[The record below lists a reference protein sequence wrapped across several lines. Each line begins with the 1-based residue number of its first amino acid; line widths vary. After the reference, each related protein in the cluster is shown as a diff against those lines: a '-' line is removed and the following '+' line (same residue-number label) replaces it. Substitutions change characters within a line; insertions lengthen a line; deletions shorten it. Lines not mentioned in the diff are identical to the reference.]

1 MIEFLNPFVWALSLS
16 LIPVLIYLYRFYS
29 RKKYIFP
36 TLKFVSSN
44 EKTRW
49 LNINVEL
56 LKLFLRVLIV
66 ATIVLIFSSPI
77 ISTKKDDNVIFFIDN
92 SYSSRYNFDNYLSY
106 LRRALKEYPNNIKV
120 FVIDN
125 SGNLISGS
133 PKEVIEKLKYYYP
146 DVKEYNKSALRN
158 ALNTGVLSTALGGRI
173 VFLTDGQRSFWDFV
187 KSLGVKDYES
197 VIFPSFSLDARA
209 YIRVWNRLT
218 RDVEGEVEVYSKS
231 NCSVEVVL
239 SNASS
244 ERIIMSSQVVGKK
257 NFFIKFTN
265 PFEGISILKVLLFRD
280 TATNEFFVPIT
291 SVSKISLNVPEE
303 EKKFFLSSL
312 YSLGFTNSVDKG
324 NDFSFSVLGSGNLS
338 SFRNSII
345 IPKSPEARFLYRG
358 KFITFYTNSVG
369 DYVKSVNYTFHSLP
383 IATRFFPSFVPEGA
397 WVVKSGSTAVGLYF
411 EDENNLLV
419 FGNLN
424 FYDSSLPIF
433 LKEAFEFLLID
444 SKLVTNTSITNTS
457 ITNTSITNTSI
468 TNTSLYNYD
477 GTFSMVPEEEISD
490 VENSEG
496 MNAEKSGSFN
506 FISLLLFVF
515 LCVFMVVERYV

>member
-29 RKKYIFP
+29 RKKYVFP
-36 TLKFVSSN
+36 TVKFVSAN
-44 EKTRW
+44 DKTRW

-77 ISTKKDDNVIFFIDN
+77 ISTKKEDNVIFFIDN
-92 SYSSRYNFDNYLSY
+92 SYSSRYNFDSYLSY
-106 LRRALKEYPNNIKV
+106 LRKTLKEYPSNTKV

-146 DVKEYNKSALRN
+146 EIREYNKGALRGF
-158 ALNTGVLSTALGGRI
+158 LGTSLLSTAPGSRI
-173 VFLTDGQRSFWDFV
+173 IFLTDGQRSFWDFV
-187 KSLGVKDYES
+187 RSLGVKDYES

-239 SNASS
+239 SNASG
-244 ERIIMSSQVVGKK
+244 ERIIMSSQVMGKK

-265 PFEGISILKVLLFRD
+265 PFEGISILKVLLFRY
-280 TATNEFFVPIT
+280 TGTNEFFVPIT

-324 NDFSFSVLGSGNLS
+324 NDFSISILGSGNLS

-345 IPKSPEARFLYRG
+345 IPKSPDARFLYKG
-358 KFITFYTNSVG
+358 KFITFYTNSIG

-383 IATRFFPSFVPEGA
+383 IANKLFPSFVPDGT
-397 WVVKSGSTAVGLYF
+397 WIVKLGSTAVGLYF

-433 LKEAFEFLLID
+433 LKEAFEFLLVD
-444 SKLVTNTSITNTS
+444 SKFVTNK
-457 ITNTSITNTSI
+457 SITNTSI

-477 GTFSMVPEEEISD
+477 GTFSMIPEEEISD
-490 VENSEG
+490 VESLRE
-496 MNAEKSGSFN
+496 MSTTRSASFN

-515 LCVFMVVERYV
+515 LCVFMVIERYV

>member
-36 TLKFVSSN
+36 TVKFVSSN

-56 LKLFLRVLIV
+56 LKLFLRVLII
-66 ATIVLIFSSPI
+66 ATIVLIFSSPV
-77 ISTKKDDNVIFFIDN
+77 ISTKKEDSIIFFIDN

-106 LRRALKEYPNNIKV
+106 LRRALKEYPNNMKI

-158 ALNTGVLSTALGGRI
+158 TLNTGVLSTALGGRI

-197 VIFPSFSLDARA
+197 VVFPSFSLDARA

-345 IPKSPEARFLYRG
+345 IPKSSEARFLYRG
-358 KFITFYTNSVG
+358 KFITFYTNFVG

-411 EDENNLLV
+411 EDENNFLV

-424 FYDSSLPIF
+424 LYDSSLPIF
-433 LKEAFEFLLID
+433 LKEAFEFLLVD
-444 SKLVTNTSITNTS
+444 SKFVTNTIITNTS
-457 ITNTSITNTSI
+457 IINTSF
-468 TNTSLYNYD
+468 YNYD

-490 VENSEG
+490 VESSKE
-496 MNAEKSGSFN
+496 MSTTRSASFN

>member
-36 TLKFVSSN
+36 TVKFVSSN

-56 LKLFLRVLIV
+56 LKLFLKILII
-66 ATIVLIFSSPI
+66 ATIVLIFSSPV
-77 ISTKKDDNVIFFIDN
+77 ISTKKEDSIIFFIDN

-106 LRRALKEYPNNIKV
+106 LRRALKEYPNNMKI
-120 FVIDN
+120 FAIDN

-146 DVKEYNKSALRN
+146 DVKEYNKSALRS
-158 ALNTGVLSTALGGRI
+158 ALGTSLLSTDLGGRI

-187 KSLGVKDYES
+187 KSLGVKGYES
-197 VIFPSFSLDARA
+197 VVFPSFSLDARA

-291 SVSKISLNVPEE
+291 SVSKISLNVPED
-303 EKKFFLSSL
+303 EKKFYLSSL

-324 NDFSFSVLGSGNLS
+324 NDFSFSVLSSGNLS

-345 IPKSPEARFLYRG
+345 IPKSPDARFLYKG

-369 DYVKSVNYTFHSLP
+369 DYVKSVNYTFYSLP

-411 EDENNLLV
+411 EDENNFLV

-444 SKLVTNTSITNTS
+444 SKLITNTS

-468 TNTSLYNYD
+468 INTSLYNYD

-496 MNAEKSGSFN
+496 MNAEKGGSFN